1 MNFVSEAVGRKIAR
15 NALLVQ
21 KVSPELLFGIGIV
34 GVVGSTV
41 LACRATLKME
51 SVMDEAK
58 EKLDT
63 ARTLEH
69 TDYSDRDRQRDIA
82 LIKFQTSVKIVKLY
96 GPAIVVG
103 GAAIAALTSSHNIL
117 SRRNAALTA
126 AFTALE
132 KGFRQYRARVVEK
145 YGEEEDR
152 DLRYGTQKVQIVDP
166 KTKKKKTVTR
176 VSPEGVP
183 SIYARF
189 FDDYSTSWDKDP
201 EINRF
206 FLQSQQNYAND
217 LLHFSWSC
225 IFE

>member
-117 SRRNAALTA
+117 SS
-126 AFTALE
+126 
-132 KGFRQYRARVVEK
+132 VM
-145 YGEEEDR
+145 
-152 DLRYGTQKVQIVDP
+152 
-166 KTKKKKTVTR
+166 
-176 VSPEGVP
+176 
-183 SIYARF
+183 
-189 FDDYSTSWDKDP
+189 
-201 EINRF
+201 
-206 FLQSQQNYAND
+206 
-217 LLHFSWSC
+217 LL
-225 IFE
+225 